1 MKKLII
7 ILLMSF
13 FPITGLALDY
23 TNMVS
28 NWNFDESSGNAD
40 DNKGNNVL
48 VNSNST
54 GYATGKINNGAD
66 LESGSSNSFYIEDAN
81 ITGLDETDDFAA
93 SLWIKPESNGT
104 NSTIFGK
111 WNGTGDKRSYEIFL
125 DANNQIKA
133 YISSDGTNANTSKI
147 QITNSAL
154 SNGTWYHIVVVYTA
168 TTGSIT
174 TYVNNSAHTTTG
186 HKTNIYNS
194 DSNFSVGGDLGE
206 WGIFDGMIDE
216 FSFWNSTLD
225 STAVAELYNSGA
237 GLAYTPEEEEEETP
251 TTTPQEADLVNSWI
265 FAGILSVL
273 IAGLFRPTS
282 IDLK

>member
-1 MKKLII
+1 MKKLIVI
-7 ILLMSF
+7 ALMFF
-13 FPITGLALDY
+13 FPLTGWALDY

-48 VNSNST
+48 VNSNGT
-54 GYATGKINNGAD
+54 TFATGKINNGAD

-81 ITGLDETDDFAA
+81 ITGLDETDDFTA

-111 WNGTGDKRSYEIFL
+111 WNSTGDQRSYEIFL
-125 DANNQIKA
+125 DASNYIKA

-147 QITNSAL
+147 TITNAPL
-154 SNGTWYHIVVVYTA
+154 SNGTWYHIVVAYTA
-168 TTGSIT
+168 SSGAIT
-174 TYVNNSAHTTTG
+174 TYVNGTGYNSTS
-186 HKTNIYNS
+186 HKTSIFDS
-194 DSNFSVGGDLGE
+194 DSTFSIGGDLGE
-206 WGIFDGMIDE
+206 WSIFDGMIDE

-237 GLAYTPEEEEEETP
+237 GLAYTPEEEEETA